1 MSYQEMKSYVEEQ
14 TEFSSR
20 DRYDLPASEATFPGG
35 GEARI
40 EISGIESASN
50 LEAMMDEAEKRDV
63 TVHRVIALVKG
74 ATLLDDAELERF
86 AEVGAEAEVE
96 LLVNPT
102 PNRAWDTGRQYA
114 SGEEGIVSGM
124 RLRGHDMLSNYLQEL
139 DRCIQAGIRGFL
151 VTDEGTLSLLNE
163 MREEGIIPENVKFK
177 VSVFA
182 GHGTAAGGRLLQD
195 LGADSFNPLADLT
208 LPQIAS
214 IRSGGVDI
222 PLDIYLSLVESMG
235 GFQRYQEA
243 ADIARVA
250 SPAYFKIEPGP
261 SEGELY
267 NTWID
272 AQSPDY
278 HDNLA
283 RTRVKIA
290 QIITEWIERSEYD
303 VEMND
308 YKEDLAIPEPGTITR

>member
-1 MSYQEMKSYVEEQ
+1 MSFEEMKAYIDDHTTYSPNA
-14 TEFSSR
+14 
-20 DRYDLPASEATFPGG
+20 RYDLPTSEKTFPGG
-35 GEARI
+35 AHARF

-50 LEAMMDEAEKRDV
+50 LRAMVDEAETRGV
-63 TVHRVIALVKG
+63 TIHRVISLVKG
-74 ATLLDDAELERF
+74 ATLLDDEELRRF
-86 AEVGAEAEVE
+86 AAVGADAEVE
-96 LLVNPT
+96 LFVNPAQ
-102 PNRAWDTGRQYA
+102 NRKWDTGRQYT

-124 RLRGHDMLSNYLQEL
+124 RIRGHDMMNSYLQEI

-151 VTDEGTLSLLNE
+151 VTDEGILALLDA
-163 MREEGIIPENVKFK
+163 MRSEGIIPEEVKFK

-182 GHGTAAGGRLLQD
+182 GHGTAPGGTLLQS

-222 PLDIYLSLVESMG
+222 PLDIYMSLVESMG
-235 GFQRYQEA
+235 GFQRFHEA
-243 ADIARVA
+243 ADIARIAAPV
-250 SPAYFKIEPGP
+250 YFKIEPGP

-272 AQSPDY
+272 ARSPEY
-278 HDNLA
+278 LDNLA

-290 QIITEWIERSEYD
+290 QIITEWIERSEHD
-303 VEMND
+303 IEMNA
-308 YKEDLAIPEPGTITR
+308 YKDDLAIPEP